1 MQLIVQI
8 YQCNLIKL
16 VRQSWHSPTLDSSLL
31 QTGVNQILQL
41 LWTHEQ
47 VEPLNRCD
55 RIFGS
60 LEDTK
65 VLQKFPC
72 LFIDLQWQNFLC
84 RLEISLDLLPFPLVY
99 IHPIKERKQNRG
111 ISKKAGKKH
120 YVCIKDVFKKNCSQ
134 ALCHPESGKC
144 FSKRLTQSMCSF
156 TTVGTQVHAPIQHIF
171 MCSSSRDNFLI

>member
-16 VRQSWHSPTLDSSLL
+16 VRQSWHSPTLDSSML
-31 QTGVNQILQL
+31 QTGFNQMLWL
-41 LWTHEQ
+41 LRTHEQ
-47 VEPLNRCD
+47 LKPLNQCV

-60 LEDTK
+60 PKDRK
-65 VLQKFPC
+65 VLWKFSC
-72 LFIDLQWQNFLC
+72 LFTDLQWQSFLC
-84 RLEISLDLLPFPLVY
+84 RPEISLDLLPFPVVY
-99 IHPIKERKQNRG
+99 IHPIKEWKQNRG
-111 ISKKAGKKH
+111 ISKKAGTKH
-120 YVCIKDVFKKNCSQ
+120 YVSIKDVLKKNCSQ

-156 TTVGTQVHAPIQHIF
+156 TTVGTQVHTQIQHIF

>member
-60 LEDTK
+60 LKDTK

-72 LFIDLQWQNFLC
+72 LFIDLQWQSFLC

>member
-8 YQCNLIKL
+8 YQCNLKKL
-16 VRQSWHSPTLDSSLL
+16 VRQSWQSPTLDISLL
-31 QTGVNQILQL
+31 QTGFNQMLQI

-47 VEPLNRCD
+47 VKPLNRCD

-60 LEDTK
+60 QKDTK
-65 VLQKFPC
+65 ISQKFSC
-72 LFIDLQWQNFLC
+72 LFTDLQWQSFLS
-84 RLEISLDLLPFPLVY
+84 RLEISLDLLPFPVVY
-99 IHPIKERKQNRG
+99 IHPIKERKQNEG
-111 ISKKAGKKH
+111 ISKKAGTKH
-120 YVCIKDVFKKNCSQ
+120 YVCIKDVLKKNCSQ

-156 TTVGTQVHAPIQHIF
+156 TTVGTQVHAQIQHIF

>member
-72 LFIDLQWQNFLC
+72 LFIDLQWQSFLC

>member
-16 VRQSWHSPTLDSSLL
+16 VRQSWHSLTLDSSLL
-31 QTGVNQILQL
+31 QIGFKQMF

-47 VEPLNRCD
+47 VKCLNLCD

-60 LEDTK
+60 LKDRK
-65 VLQKFPC
+65 VLQKSSC
-72 LFIDLQWQNFLC
+72 WSIDLQWHSVLC
-84 RLEISLDLLPFPLVY
+84 RLEISLDLLLFPLVY
-99 IHPIKERKQNRG
+99 IHPIKEQKQNGG
-111 ISKKAGKKH
+111 ISKKAGTRH

-144 FSKRLTQSMCSF
+144 FSRRLTQSMCSF
-156 TTVGTQVHAPIQHIF
+156 TMCSFKDSSTRSNSALF